1 MYLSSSLSPH
11 LTLIPSKNLGLYA
24 NTQAVPSYLPPSHLV
39 YLLFFF
45 NPPHKLLTPAEIG
58 CSGGLEV
65 TPARGTR
72 GARSMVASSREPPW
86 KPHMAAG

>member
-1 MYLSSSLSPH
+1 MHLFSSYSPH
-11 LTLIPSKNLGLYA
+11 LTLIPSKNLCLYT
-24 NTQAVPSYLPPSHLV
+24 NTQAVPSYLPPSHPV
-39 YLLFFF
+39 YFFF
-45 NPPHKLLTPAEIG
+45 FLPPRKLLTPAEIG

-86 KPHMAAG
+86 KPHMVAR